1 VRGDNLMSEK
11 REFIRVPFSTRVEIV
26 AQDKTFASEIG
37 IDISMTG
44 VRVAVGVP
52 VPAAGTPCSVNIIL
66 ASSDP
71 RVVIEARGTVI
82 RSAPGSLA
90 VSFTELELDSYD
102 HLRRLIMNNT
112 DEPERAEREFLSHWG
127 IRRPQT

>member
-1 VRGDNLMSEK
+1 
-11 REFIRVPFSTRVEIV
+11 
-26 AQDKTFASEIG
+26 
-37 IDISMTG
+37 
-44 VRVAVGVP
+44 
-52 VPAAGTPCSVNIIL
+52 
-66 ASSDP
+66 
-71 RVVIEARGTVI
+71 VI